1 MSPQIVAGEGDV
13 PVKKSP
19 EVPVDF
25 SGNDEKAS
33 AQSDAVETLPDV
45 VAQRG
50 AADRFMLES
59 LSFENWFELLELL
72 GLVGIVYNIASHCE
86 LHARTGDALQFGL
99 DEAHAALFNAGHSDK
114 LKLAL
119 GNYFGH
125 PVSVSVAPG
134 ALRGETPAMRTMRL
148 AERRQAEAVVSIEG
162 DPQLQALINRFDG
175 ELDHSSIHPT
185 DI

>member
-1 MSPQIVAGEGDV
+1 MSSLREG
-13 PVKKSP
+13 S
-19 EVPVDF
+19 
-25 SGNDEKAS
+25 
-33 AQSDAVETLPDV
+33 
-45 VAQRG
+45 
-50 AADRFMLES
+50 ADRFMLES

-134 ALRGETPAMRTMRL
+134 ALRGETPAMRLCGWPSGGRQRRL
-148 AERRQAEAVVSIEG
+148 YLSRAIRSCRR
-162 DPQLQALINRFDG
+162 
-175 ELDHSSIHPT
+175 
-185 DI
+185 